1 MRAAMLHATSVL
13 HVDGNEIL
21 VSASA
26 AHVGTSSVDG
36 RGKSDGRKIYER
48 LGCGLKEKIWLSGS
62 AMHVGPSDDG
72 KLEI

>member
-1 MRAAMLHATSVL
+1 MLHATGVSD
-13 HVDGNEIL
+13 VDGNEIL

-26 AHVGTSSVDG
+26 AHVGALSVDG
-36 RGKSDGRKIYER
+36 GGKYDRRKIYER

-72 KLEI
+72 ELEI